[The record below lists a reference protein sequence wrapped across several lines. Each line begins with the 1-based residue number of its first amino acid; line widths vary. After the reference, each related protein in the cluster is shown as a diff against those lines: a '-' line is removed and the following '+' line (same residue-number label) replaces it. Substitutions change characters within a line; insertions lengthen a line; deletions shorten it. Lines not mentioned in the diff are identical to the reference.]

1 MALDMG
7 NELESQNAQ
16 ISRISDKA
24 EMNQGRIHGAN
35 DSKKPSFHSKEF
47 LIHILIWNDYLGLFD
62 LKEL

>member
-35 DSKKPSFHSKEF
+35 ERANR
-47 LIHILIWNDYLGLFD
+47 ILANN
-62 LKEL
+62 